1 MNYICMKYAYIN
13 PTVNKTVEL
22 STDSLVVF
30 TPSLYLFFEA
40 GRRLSLPVWHKDRV
54 ATRYVPCFP
63 SKQTSSLRFPL
74 HCKAFH
80 RLLTKFLFISSS
92 PPSVLWFSTRSDGR
106 CELSGRVQV
115 SMKSHLCRVVVVV
128 IIFPFFPPSILL
140 SLAHLCLPLT
150 PNPFPLPLWL
160 QISPCFLCLW
170 LSHPKQQYSI
180 RSVKSKL

>member
-1 MNYICMKYAYIN
+1 MNYIWNIYIN

-74 HCKAFH
+74 HCEAFH

-106 CELSGRVQV
+106 CELSGRGQV

-128 IIFPFFPPSILL
+128 IIFPSSPFNSFFPFPSL
-140 SLAHLCLPLT
+140 SSPHPK
-150 PNPFPLPLWL
+150 PFPPPWL
-160 QISPCFLCLW
+160 QISPCFLRLFVAVT
-170 LSHPKQQYSI
+170 PQTT
-180 RSVKSKL
+180 KLYPLCKIKTLKL